1 MRELTHKTHA
11 AARPFTR
18 AVRAGA
24 LGLALAGCM
33 VLAGCQKELYRN
45 LTEQDANEM
54 VVALLEQGVDASKST
69 VDNGKTWTLEVD
81 DKQLVRAMQVL
92 RERSLPHNRYDDLG
106 SLFKKD
112 GLVST
117 PTEERVRF
125 IYGLSQEL
133 SATLSKI
140 DGVIVARVQIVLPN
154 NGPLAQQM
162 KPSSASVFIKYRPDS
177 DASAL
182 VPQIKTLVMRSVEG
196 LTYDAVSV
204 TAVAADPVDLPKPT
218 PVQSSPLPTLIAAA
232 LVLLAGARP
241 GRSAPCADSRA
252 NPCARRQVAPCETFF
267 GCVMTASTASLSG
280 HAAPAS
286 TAFPFSR
293 TACALAAW
301 QRNAVEAARWAH
313 PSWWAPALDVAPEA
327 MSATCDAL
335 RDALAACSRALLR
348 AAQVPMPG
356 FESLRAPACGCCAC
370 AHCYCAAPR
379 CGG

>member
-1 MRELTHKTHA
+1 MRVA
-11 AARPFTR
+11 
-18 AVRAGA
+18 A
-24 LGLALAGCM
+24 LGLALAGCIL
-33 VLAGCQKELYRN
+33 LAGCQKELYRN

-92 RERSLPHNRYDDLG
+92 RERGLPHSRYDDLG

-154 NGPLAQQM
+154 NDPLAQQM

-177 DASAL
+177 DANAL
-182 VPQIKTLVMRSVEG
+182 VPQIKTLVMHSVEG

-204 TAVAADPVDLPKPT
+204 TAVAADPVDLPRPA
-218 PVQSSPLPTLIAAA
+218 PAQASPLTTLIAAA
-232 LVLLAGARP
+232 LVFLVGA
-241 GRSAPCADSRA
+241 
-252 NPCARRQVAPCETFF
+252 
-267 GCVMTASTASLSG
+267 ASLFLWLRRGMPAQRPAASLYSRI
-280 HAAPAS
+280 HA
-286 TAFPFSR
+286 R
-293 TACALAAW
+293 VLALVGKWRRAKPSSAA
-301 QRNAVEAARWAH
+301 
-313 PSWWAPALDVAPEA
+313 
-327 MSATCDAL
+327 
-335 RDALAACSRALLR
+335 
-348 AAQVPMPG
+348 
-356 FESLRAPACGCCAC
+356 
-370 AHCYCAAPR
+370 
-379 CGG
+379 

>member
-11 AARPFTR
+11 AARPFAR
-18 AVRAGA
+18 AVRTGA
-24 LGLALAGCM
+24 LGMALAGCI

-92 RERSLPHNRYDDLG
+92 RERGLPHNRYDDLG

-154 NGPLAQQM
+154 NDPLAQQM

-182 VPQIKTLVMRSVEG
+182 VPQIKTLVMHSVEG

-232 LVLLAGARP
+232 LVLLAGA
-241 GRSAPCADSRA
+241 
-252 NPCARRQVAPCETFF
+252 
-267 GCVMTASTASLSG
+267 ASLFLWLRRG
-280 HAAPAS
+280 MPAQGPAAPLHVRIHA
-286 TAFPFSR
+286 R
-293 TACALAAW
+293 INALAGKWRRAKPSS
-301 QRNAVEAARWAH
+301 AA
-313 PSWWAPALDVAPEA
+313 
-327 MSATCDAL
+327 
-335 RDALAACSRALLR
+335 
-348 AAQVPMPG
+348 
-356 FESLRAPACGCCAC
+356 
-370 AHCYCAAPR
+370 
-379 CGG
+379 